1 MASKKKLPSFEIPDA
16 VREAGQSGWVYR
28 TETGGAEAAKAAPR
42 TPVAR
47 RSAAKQ
53 PRAASEQ
60 ATPTVAPRPARKARR
75 RRVAAGH
82 PLPDPTVAAEVGPE
96 PDPVATPIAAPA
108 EAAGRAEPPA
118 DTAPASTR
126 GSGPGIASG
135 LIGFGLHMA
144 AVPFVVPLYV
154 TAAISRRLGLN

>member
-28 TETGGAEAAKAAPR
+28 TETGGAEAAKAAPK
-42 TPVAR
+42 TPTAR
-47 RSAAKQ
+47 RSAARQ
-53 PRAASEQ
+53 PRAASGR
-60 ATPTVAPRPARKARR
+60 ATVAPRPAHKARR

-82 PLPDPTVAAEVGPE
+82 PLPHPTVAAEVGPE
-96 PDPVATPIAAPA
+96 PDQVATPIAAPA

-118 DTAPASTR
+118 DTAPASTK